1 MTIKAIIL
9 VLLSTLVMSC
19 TTTGEKQEAAPSAEK
34 VYLYFSYST
43 IQESSNL
50 ITSLTATIQNESITD
65 TIVSFVTSGTA
76 TRDTDYSLS
85 ATTIIIP
92 AGYKAG
98 SIDFA
103 IIDDSVYEG
112 NETVNANVTLVSG
125 SGDYSYAEA
134 SAQTVIY
141 DDENPSA
148 VRLTASKSTVMESEG
163 TVTISAN
170 LDSVVS
176 EDIEVIIVSQGSA
189 VIGEDY
195 NIPNEGK
202 IVIPEGSLSASI
214 NIEIINDIFYNES
227 LSLSFDIEKV
237 TGGGAVFTSNSGVD
251 VIIANDDANPG
262 IEIAVVEAFVVEGS
276 GIILSAKTSN
286 ISDEDIVVQLAT
298 SGVAQDGA
306 DYFIANNKVIT
317 IPSGSLTGTTTLSAI
332 EDSIYELSKV
342 LTVDIE
348 SVTGG
353 GAVEAGIQS
362 VDVTILDNE
371 EFPSVSFSTESSVNV
386 ESAGQIFIRAI
397 TTVASYQDIEIQL
410 TASGFA
416 QEGSDYSISN
426 NKKITIPAGSMVGSI
441 IMTIIDDEVYE
452 SEDEKAIFDIETVIG
467 GIENGTQKIEITIT
481 DDESG
486 PLVEFETVSSTQA
499 ESAGQISIVAKT
511 STVSSQDIVI
521 QLSTAGTAQD
531 GSDYTVADEKKITIL
546 AGSSTGSVV
555 LSIINDE
562 VYEGGSETILMDMTS
577 ITGGSE
583 IGEQNITITITDDEV
598 APLVTLSSSVSQV
611 SESDTEITIQ
621 AQINTLSATDT
632 NVFISFGGTATANSD
647 FDATNN
653 KIIITAGQLTG
664 ALSIPILN
672 DNEEEG
678 VINETLIIS
687 IDSVD
692 GGVESGEQQSDIEII
707 DNDIPLITLTSS
719 SSILNEDGDPVA
731 EKINLI
737 ATSSIV
743 YDTDIIVTLG
753 VSGSATDDVDYAIS
767 ANKIITIQAGQLS
780 ASIELTPINDTEYEG
795 EENITIDIVSVTG
808 RNSAEDGVQSV
819 NIVIADDDL
828 APTVEF
834 VTTSST
840 QLESVGTISIEAQI
854 ASTSV
859 YDIIIQLVVS
869 GTAEE
874 GTDYTFS
881 NGKKI
886 TITAG
891 TLTGSLDLSIID
903 DQYYEG
909 ASEIVTLDVDT
920 VTGAPGAT
928 EGGEQK
934 IDITITD
941 DEVPPTVSIAA
952 EANNMYENDASMDI
966 TATSTGLV
974 DEDMVL
980 VVSTSGA
987 AVNGTDYVQITS
999 ITIPAG
1005 QLTATVSFDPIED
1018 NLEEGVE
1025 AAKITISEVT
1035 GVAGI
1040 SIQVGNEVNITINE
1054 YSMLQS
1060 TSFIEGTQALQD
1072 QIKND
1077 PRFVN
1082 SQLASQ
1088 GPVVSLEQLNIHK
1101 ATSFSLN
1108 GQDLDGTG
1116 QKIHFIDGGCD
1127 TSHDIYTGRV
1137 VFNLDDG
1144 GTGEGQ
1150 FADSD
1155 TSNWHCNHVVGIAVA
1170 DTDEMIGVATNAEII
1185 ISRLFPDAGETD
1197 MQSHLDD
1204 ITTVTGLGA
1213 IASNNSWGFPVSYL
1227 EAINNAQTNGMTLRQ
1242 YYALVYDNDGGNR
1255 TAASLDAAM
1264 DNYESI
1270 YKDFQDQGGVVVFSS
1285 GNRLNED
1292 ITMISAMPE
1301 VLPSLKGAWLTVSNV
1316 NFTGDAMA
1324 TAMEDDFEMIG
1335 NVCGSAAEYC
1345 VSVDGNDL
1353 WSAWWVN
1360 DSAPVGDESLYANK
1374 TGSSMSAPLVS
1385 GGIALLSQAFPNHTS
1400 KQITDRL
1407 LASANNA
1414 WFTPD
1419 GEVVFGE
1426 NGNGV
1431 KHGYSN
1437 TWGHGVPDFYAAL
1450 SPITT
1455 DANPTT
1461 NVFVGG
1467 SVIDTNNSYSFS
1479 ESSITTTASF
1489 GDALVSSLSNE
1500 VGYTYDALS
1509 GGFEYDVSKKV
1520 NLMNNSINN
1529 LSVGAE
1535 LSSVDKFGTDVKLD
1549 WKKSF
1554 NQVLLGDNN
1563 EGISNKMTLGSSAL
1577 PIQSF
1582 YGSNM
1587 DSGANF
1593 LDMDT
1598 PYLKNNEG
1606 GVGFGSVYSTGDARV
1621 LFGMTTPVDLNNNGN
1636 DIQLGNQNTIAT
1648 SIEYGSNDE
1657 AAITLMTGLSIEKD
1671 SLLGSTGSAAFN
1683 MDGSKS
1689 TTVFAAIKAQAKL
1702 GNGFVF
1708 TGVATMAD
1716 TSMTSPSSS
1725 LLSGARDVSSNSA
1738 ALMLRKNNL
1747 TKDDEFS
1754 MFIKQ
1759 PNRVNDGSI
1768 SMRVASL
1775 ADMDGNLS
1783 YTEKDYALATSG
1795 RQLDYGISYKK
1806 KVSNE
1811 LSVSMKH
1818 QRSRD
1823 MNHIDDNAINTSS
1836 FVGFKYRD
1844 LGVGVTADSDG
1855 DTAGLIKYNFKF

>member
-1 MTIKAIIL
+1 
-9 VLLSTLVMSC
+9 
-19 TTTGEKQEAAPSAEK
+19 
-34 VYLYFSYST
+34 
-43 IQESSNL
+43 L
-50 ITSLTATIQNESITD
+50 I
-65 TIVSFVTSGTA
+65 G
-76 TRDTDYSLS
+76 
-85 ATTIIIP
+85 
-92 AGYKAG
+92 
-98 SIDFA
+98 
-103 IIDDSVYEG
+103 
-112 NETVNANVTLVSG
+112 
-125 SGDYSYAEA
+125 
-134 SAQTVIY
+134 
-141 DDENPSA
+141 
-148 VRLTASKSTVMESEG
+148 
-163 TVTISAN
+163 
-170 LDSVVS
+170 
-176 EDIEVIIVSQGSA
+176 
-189 VIGEDY
+189 
-195 NIPNEGK
+195 
-202 IVIPEGSLSASI
+202 
-214 NIEIINDIFYNES
+214 
-227 LSLSFDIEKV
+227 
-237 TGGGAVFTSNSGVD
+237 
-251 VIIANDDANPG
+251 
-262 IEIAVVEAFVVEGS
+262 
-276 GIILSAKTSN
+276 
-286 ISDEDIVVQLAT
+286 
-298 SGVAQDGA
+298 
-306 DYFIANNKVIT
+306 
-317 IPSGSLTGTTTLSAI
+317 
-332 EDSIYELSKV
+332 
-342 LTVDIE
+342 
-348 SVTGG
+348 
-353 GAVEAGIQS
+353 
-362 VDVTILDNE
+362 
-371 EFPSVSFSTESSVNV
+371 
-386 ESAGQIFIRAI
+386 AI

-562 VYEGGSETILMDMTS
+562 VYEGGSETILIDMTS

-632 NVFISFGGTATANSD
+632 NVFLSFGGTATANSD

-664 ALSIPILN
+664 TLSIPILN
-672 DNEEEG
+672 DSEEEG

-767 ANKIITIQAGQLS
+767 ANKIITIPAGQLS
-780 ASIELTPINDTEYEG
+780 AGIELTPINDTEFEG

-808 RNSAEDGVQSV
+808 RNSTEDGVQSI

-840 QLESVGTISIEAQI
+840 QSESAGTISIEAQI

-874 GTDYTFS
+874 GTDYTIS

-891 TLTGSLDLSIID
+891 TLTGSLDLSIIN

-941 DEVPPTVSIAA
+941 DEVAPTVSIAST
-952 EANNMYENDASMDI
+952 ANNMYENDASMDI

-980 VVSTSGA
+980 VVSTSGT

-999 ITIPAG
+999 ITIPVD

-1018 NLEEGVE
+1018 NLEEGIE

-1054 YSMLQS
+1054 YSMLQ
-1060 TSFIEGTQALQD
+1060 GTQALQD
-1072 QIKND
+1072 EIILD
-1077 PRFVN
+1077 PRFEN
-1082 SQLASQ
+1082 SQLSTQ
-1088 GPVVSLEQLNIHK
+1088 GPVVSMEQLNIHK
-1101 ATSFSLN
+1101 ANSFSLN

-1116 QKIHFIDGGCD
+1116 QKIHFIDSACD
-1127 TSHDIYTGRV
+1127 TAHELYENKE
-1137 VFNLDDG
+1137 VFNLDNSDP
-1144 GTGEGQ
+1144 GEGQ
-1150 FADSD
+1150 FTDS
-1155 TSNWHCNHVVGIAVA
+1155 SNTEYHCNHVVSLALG
-1170 DTDEMIGVATNAEII
+1170 DTPNMRGVATNAGII
-1185 ISRLFPDAGETD
+1185 ISNLASDSGDTL

-1204 ITTVTGLGA
+1204 IVTATGLGA
-1213 IASNNSWGFPVSYL
+1213 AASNNSWVFSDPCDPECPNGNVTYL
-1227 EAINNAQTNGMTLRQ
+1227 EAVERAGDLVMSDGSIGIPVLE
-1242 YYALVYDNDGGNR
+1242 YYALMYDNDGTGR
-1255 TAASLDAAM
+1255 TSASLVAAM
-1264 DNYESI
+1264 ANYESI
-1270 YKDFQDQGGVVVFSS
+1270 YKDFQDQGGVVVWAS
-1285 GNRLNED
+1285 GNDLNQD
-1292 ITMISAMPE
+1292 VSMLGAMPE
-1301 VLPSLKGAWLTVSNV
+1301 VVPSLKGAWLSVSNV
-1316 NFTGDAMA
+1316 NFTGNSMD
-1324 TAMEDDFEMIG
+1324 TAIESEFEMKG
-1335 NVCGSAAEYC
+1335 NICGSAAEYC
-1345 VSVDGNDL
+1345 VSVDGNKLLGATWD
-1353 WSAWWVN
+1353 
-1360 DSAPVGDESLYANK
+1360 DDTAPVGDESQYDYLS
-1374 TGSSMSAPLVS
+1374 GSSMSAPLVS

-1426 NGNGV
+1426 NGNGI

-1437 TWGHGVPDFYAAL
+1437 KWGHGVPDFYAAL

-1455 DANPTT
+1455 DANPSTS
-1461 NVFVGG
+1461 VFVGS
-1467 SVIDTNNSYSFS
+1467 SVIDANNSYSFS

-1509 GGFEYDVSKKV
+1509 GGFEYDVSQRV

-1535 LSSVDKFGTDVKLD
+1535 LSSVDRFGTDVKLD

-1554 NQVLLGDNN
+1554 SQVLLGDNNN

-1587 DSGANF
+1587 DSSANF

-1606 GVGFGSVYSTGDARV
+1606 GVGFGSVYNTGDARV